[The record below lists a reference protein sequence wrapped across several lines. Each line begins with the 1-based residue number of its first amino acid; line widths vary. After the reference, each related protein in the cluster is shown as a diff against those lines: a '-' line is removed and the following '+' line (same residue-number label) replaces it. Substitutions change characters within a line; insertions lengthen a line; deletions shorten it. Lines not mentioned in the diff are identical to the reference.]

1 MASLRIHALTSN
13 RWFWGKFIFCNNFIT
28 FHANSYKSIAC
39 RWEKQLFF
47 SPHLASNIQRHFTQ
61 QIASQCVSH
70 TQAPWR
76 QEERKRVELIFW
88 CFDKVKCHWETKIL
102 LKASLAAFFFLSSLP
117 LDSWIM
123 WMLRLSLWK
132 IYDFIVFIMWR
143 WTTKNFSLDLLNHMS
158 LDVTF
163 NIFQGKKGEDG
174 GKQNIPYCQVTSR
187 GDNSIQIWLRHF
199 SSHEKASL

>member
-13 RWFWGKFIFCNNFIT
+13 RWFWGKFILCNNFIT

-39 RWEKQLFF
+39 RWEKQLFL

-102 LKASLAAFFFLSSLP
+102 LKASWAAYFSLSSYSTRESCERFAFL
-117 LDSWIM
+117 
-123 WMLRLSLWK
+123 LRK
-132 IYDFIVFIMWR
+132 IYAFIVFVMWSGK
-143 WTTKNFSLDLLNHMS
+143 TKIFRSISRTICLL
-158 LDVTF
+158 L
-163 NIFQGKKGEDG
+163 
-174 GKQNIPYCQVTSR
+174 
-187 GDNSIQIWLRHF
+187 
-199 SSHEKASL
+199 